1 MEEQPDDYIVTTI
14 LQSTY
19 AIMSDNGNG
28 IVVTDTMENNIGY
41 DDDVKVVMNEQIP
54 EKVVQH
60 SSSSSTLPPPTT
72 TTTTTTTTPDTTLLI
87 NVTLDEL
94 TRCYNGNEHTS
105 SSSLSTFIDTNN
117 SNLMCNDMDSNLI
130 CNDMALIDNNNDDDD
145 ENDHDDANLSKVSID
160 KLSGLLYDSTTV
172 STTVN
177 DDNVTPTMK
186 KRIEVVWHDGGGTT
200 YSESSQIAKSN
211 EELVTQDTHIDVD
224 RRWTE
229 LANVVRARHSKSA
242 FYVAVAAMAGETG
255 ILETSSNDDD
265 VSSSSYTSMGTIEDA
280 CLSTGDC
287 DRIKP
292 TIFVEEDD
300 DATTTLLL
308 PKTKKRIEVVWP
320 KTTAQRQI
328 PEAGSRHN
336 RITLTD
342 GERDG
347 AILLGESFRLVSSM
361 FGLAAD
367 ALRFTGETAAVTAGG
382 ASRLAGGA
390 VKVTGWA
397 VANIG
402 EAIENSGHGRHP
414 ATTAGAVNNDEFRR
428 NKKFESNKSG
438 QGRRIAGSSVRL
450 LAGAIEQLADS
461 LLLVGSA
468 VEHVVFATAGAAEGT
483 VRIMEDA
490 SSSLSDMFSR
500 EGKTVDVTRTETII
514 GELSSI
520 TDDVSLP
527 DATGIS
533 PMKDSND
540 ESAIFNNNILY
551 QTEVAPSIDEILP
564 IIRTWI
570 LRSMEIMVADTGGVS
585 SLTYEMLGV
594 FLLCFLASFLLLSS
608 KTNDTGSLNTS
619 KLLSPRVIKD
629 NGIMRLKNITF
640 YSRRIGP
647 NNHDHDSHSTLTV
660 ESTMQVGPDVGSERI
675 LFMSS
680 VFWLPM
686 RLIRAILVFLWNLAL
701 SKRALLFILHMLG
714 WIYLSRVAQ
723 YKSSVIQR

>member
-1 MEEQPDDYIVTTI
+1 
-14 LQSTY
+14 
-19 AIMSDNGNG
+19 
-28 IVVTDTMENNIGY
+28 
-41 DDDVKVVMNEQIP
+41 
-54 EKVVQH
+54 
-60 SSSSSTLPPPTT
+60 
-72 TTTTTTTTPDTTLLI
+72 
-87 NVTLDEL
+87 
-94 TRCYNGNEHTS
+94 
-105 SSSLSTFIDTNN
+105 
-117 SNLMCNDMDSNLI
+117 MDSNLI

-145 ENDHDDANLSKVSID
+145 ENDHDDANLSKGPID

-211 EELVTQDTHIDVD
+211 EELVTQDTHVDVD

-242 FYVAVAAMAGETG
+242 FYVAIAAMAGETG

-468 VEHVVFATAGAAEGT
+468 VEHVVFATAGAAKGT

-500 EGKTVDVTRTETII
+500 EGKKF
-514 GELSSI
+514 
-520 TDDVSLP
+520 DVSFCYKEEYNGHSEAP
-527 DATGIS
+527 TDRSFGATRLR
-533 PMKDSND
+533 
-540 ESAIFNNNILY
+540 AIFARDILLY
-551 QTEVAPSIDEILP
+551 YSYVQSYEALAQKLFWFSPCDHGVERRRPLP
-564 IIRTWI
+564 WA
-570 LRSMEIMVADTGGVS
+570 VV
-585 SLTYEMLGV
+585 V
-594 FLLCFLASFLLLSS
+594 VC
-608 KTNDTGSLNTS
+608 
-619 KLLSPRVIKD
+619 P
-629 NGIMRLKNITF
+629 
-640 YSRRIGP
+640 
-647 NNHDHDSHSTLTV
+647 
-660 ESTMQVGPDVGSERI
+660 
-675 LFMSS
+675 
-680 VFWLPM
+680 
-686 RLIRAILVFLWNLAL
+686 
-701 SKRALLFILHMLG
+701 
-714 WIYLSRVAQ
+714 
-723 YKSSVIQR
+723 

>member
-1 MEEQPDDYIVTTI
+1 
-14 LQSTY
+14 
-19 AIMSDNGNG
+19 
-28 IVVTDTMENNIGY
+28 
-41 DDDVKVVMNEQIP
+41 
-54 EKVVQH
+54 
-60 SSSSSTLPPPTT
+60 
-72 TTTTTTTTPDTTLLI
+72 
-87 NVTLDEL
+87 
-94 TRCYNGNEHTS
+94 
-105 SSSLSTFIDTNN
+105 
-117 SNLMCNDMDSNLI
+117 
-130 CNDMALIDNNNDDDD
+130 
-145 ENDHDDANLSKVSID
+145 
-160 KLSGLLYDSTTV
+160 
-172 STTVN
+172 
-177 DDNVTPTMK
+177 
-186 KRIEVVWHDGGGTT
+186 
-200 YSESSQIAKSN
+200 
-211 EELVTQDTHIDVD
+211 
-224 RRWTE
+224 
-229 LANVVRARHSKSA
+229 
-242 FYVAVAAMAGETG
+242 
-255 ILETSSNDDD
+255 
-265 VSSSSYTSMGTIEDA
+265 
-280 CLSTGDC
+280 
-287 DRIKP
+287 
-292 TIFVEEDD
+292 
-300 DATTTLLL
+300 
-308 PKTKKRIEVVWP
+308 
-320 KTTAQRQI
+320 
-328 PEAGSRHN
+328 
-336 RITLTD
+336 
-342 GERDG
+342 
-347 AILLGESFRLVSSM
+347 M

-367 ALRFTGETAAVTAGG
+367 AVRFTGETAAVTAGG
-382 ASRLAGGA
+382 ASRLACGA

-397 VANIG
+397 VSNIG

-414 ATTAGAVNNDEFRR
+414 ATTAGGVNNDEFRR

-500 EGKTVDVTRTETII
+500 EGKKVDVTRTEAII
-514 GELSSI
+514 SELSSI

-533 PMKDSND
+533 PMKDIND

-570 LRSMEIMVADTGGVS
+570 LRSMEIMAADTGGVS

-640 YSRRIGP
+640 YSRKIGP

-675 LFMSS
+675 VFMSS